1 MQTSKR
7 KIPLSMRMQAILAM
21 LRREK
26 EAHGKIACVADIGCD
41 HAFVSMSCIAESL
54 ADHVIAMDVRK
65 GPLAIAQTHIQ
76 EYGFDKSVETRIS
89 DGFEQLDMWE
99 ADWAVLAGMGGELMR
114 GILMR
119 GRKHLEAGIGLILQP
134 QSEPQTVRWYL
145 QEQGYIIVDEDFLQ
159 EDGKFYTII
168 KAIKKQPQQPCMNM
182 QPVEMLYGPVLLHKE
197 NKTYNTYLQ
206 LEEKKMQELR
216 ERLVK
221 QQTAS
226 SQRRIKEL
234 DTQLNLLGEA
244 IGLYSND
251 AK

>member
-21 LRREK
+21 LRQEK

-41 HAFVSMSCIAESL
+41 HAFVSMACIAESL

-89 DGFEQLDMWE
+89 DGFEKLDMWE

-134 QSEPQTVRWYL
+134 QSEPQTVRRYL

-159 EDGKFYTII
+159 EDSKFYTII

-182 QPVEMLYGPVLLHKE
+182 QPVELLYGPVLLHKE
-197 NKTYNTYLQ
+197 NKTYDTYLQ

-234 DTQLNLLGEA
+234 DTQLNLIGEA

>member
-21 LRREK
+21 LRQEK

-41 HAFVSMSCIAESL
+41 HAFVSMACIAESL

-89 DGFEQLDMWE
+89 DGFEKLDMWE

-134 QSEPQTVRWYL
+134 QSEPQTVRRYL

-168 KAIKKQPQQPCMNM
+168 KAIKKQPQQSCMNM
-182 QPVEMLYGPVLLHKE
+182 QPVELLYGPALLHKE
-197 NKTYNTYLQ
+197 NKTYDTYLQ

-234 DTQLNLLGEA
+234 DTQLNLIGEA

>member
-21 LRREK
+21 LRQEK

-41 HAFVSMSCIAESL
+41 HAFVSMACMAESL

-89 DGFEQLDMWE
+89 DGFEKLDMWE

-134 QSEPQTVRWYL
+134 QSEPQTVRRYL

-168 KAIKKQPQQPCMNM
+168 KAIKKQLQQPCMNM
-182 QPVEMLYGPVLLHKE
+182 QPVELLYGPVLLHKE
-197 NKTYNTYLQ
+197 NKTYDTYLQ

-226 SQRRIKEL
+226 SQKRIKEL
-234 DTQLNLLGEA
+234 DTQLNLIGEA

-251 AK
+251 TK

>member
-1 MQTSKR
+1 MQMSKR

-21 LRREK
+21 LRREN
-26 EAHGKIACVADIGCD
+26 EIHGKIACVADIGCD
-41 HAFVSMSCIAESL
+41 HAFVSMACIAESL

-65 GPLAIAQTHIQ
+65 GPLAIAQAHIQ

-89 DGFEQLDMWE
+89 DGFEKLDIQE
-99 ADWAVLAGMGGELMR
+99 ADWAILAGMGGELMR

-134 QSEPQTVRWYL
+134 QSEPEVVRMYL
-145 QEQGYIIVDEDFLQ
+145 QEQGYIITDEDFLQ

-168 KAIKKQPQQPCMNM
+168 KAIEKQSEQPDMNM
-182 QPVEMLYGPVLLHKE
+182 KPVELLYGPVLLHKE
-197 NKTYNTYLQ
+197 NKIYDAYLQ
-206 LEEKKMQELR
+206 QEKKKMQELKD
-216 ERLVK
+216 RLVK
-221 QQTAS
+221 QQTVS
-226 SQRRIKEL
+226 SQKRIKEL
-234 DTQLNLLGEA
+234 DAQLNLIGEA